1 MDIGRRLDLISR
13 DPTEEIVLKDDLI
26 ALLKETRSPKH
37 YIGIEISGP
46 LHLGSLV
53 LTGFKINDFLEA
65 QIDASVF
72 LADWHTYINDKLG
85 GNWLMISELSDY
97 YADAFNFFCPGVS
110 IKTGSDLY
118 QSDPD
123 YWKNLVQFTKHLT
136 LSRIL
141 RSVTIMG
148 RSEKDNLDFSK
159 LLYPPM
165 QCVDIKQMDLDIVQA
180 GMDQRKVH
188 MLVREIFPKM
198 GWKVPVSVHHH
209 LLPGLVE
216 PAIADPSN
224 QTKENR
230 KILSKMSKSTPA
242 RGILIHDDARTILDK
257 VMKAYCPA
265 GIVSGNPVLELIRY
279 IIFHQYP
286 EFVVE
291 RSAKWGGNMT
301 YYDYYE
307 LENSYMER
315 EIHPADLKNA
325 TAMYINKIVEP
336 IRKHFEGKEP
346 KMIS

>member
-1 MDIGRRLDLISR
+1 
-13 DPTEEIVLKDDLI
+13 
-26 ALLKETRSPKH
+26 
-37 YIGIEISGP
+37 
-46 LHLGSLV
+46 
-53 LTGFKINDFLEA
+53 
-65 QIDASVF
+65 
-72 LADWHTYINDKLG
+72 
-85 GNWLMISELSDY
+85 MISELSDY

-209 LLPGLVE
+209 LLPGLGE

-224 QTKENR
+224 QTRENR

-242 RGILIHDDARTILDK
+242 SGILIHDDERTILDK

-279 IIFHQYP
+279 IIFHQYS

-291 RSAKWGGNMT
+291 RPAKWGGNMT

-307 LENSYMER
+307 LQNSYMER
-315 EIHPADLKNA
+315 KIHPADLKNA
-325 TAMYINKIVEP
+325 TATYINKIVEP
-336 IRKHFEGKEP
+336 IRKHFDGKEP

>member
-13 DPTEEIVLKDDLI
+13 DPTEEIVSKDDLV

-85 GNWLMISELSDY
+85 GNWLMISQLSDY

-110 IKTGSDLY
+110 IRKGSDLY

-136 LSRIL
+136 LSRII

-148 RSEKDNLDFSK
+148 RSEKDSLDFSK

-209 LLPGLVE
+209 LLPGLGE
-216 PAIADPSN
+216 PAIADLSN
-224 QTKENR
+224 QTKKNR
-230 KILSKMSKSTPA
+230 KILNKMSKSNPA
-242 RGILIHDDARTILDK
+242 SGILIHDDERTILDK
-257 VMKAYCPA
+257 LMKAYCPV

-279 IIFHQYP
+279 IIFHQYS

-291 RSAKWGGNMT
+291 RPAKWGGNMT
-301 YYDYYE
+301 CYDYYE
-307 LENSYMER
+307 LEKSYMER
-315 EIHPADLKNA
+315 KIHPADLKNA
-325 TAMYINKIVEP
+325 TAIYINKIVEP
-336 IRKHFEGKEP
+336 LRKHFDGKEP

>member
-1 MDIGRRLDLISR
+1 
-13 DPTEEIVLKDDLI
+13 
-26 ALLKETRSPKH
+26 
-37 YIGIEISGP
+37 
-46 LHLGSLV
+46 
-53 LTGFKINDFLEA
+53 
-65 QIDASVF
+65 
-72 LADWHTYINDKLG
+72 
-85 GNWLMISELSDY
+85 
-97 YADAFNFFCPGVS
+97 
-110 IKTGSDLY
+110 
-118 QSDPD
+118 
-123 YWKNLVQFTKHLT
+123 
-136 LSRIL
+136 
-141 RSVTIMG
+141 MG

-209 LLPGLVE
+209 LLPSLGE

-224 QTKENR
+224 QTRENR

-242 RGILIHDDARTILDK
+242 SGILIHDDERTIFDK

-279 IIFHQYP
+279 IIFHQYS

-291 RSAKWGGNMT
+291 RPAKWGGKMT

-307 LENSYMER
+307 LQNSYMER
-315 EIHPADLKNA
+315 KIHPADLKNA
-325 TAMYINKIVEP
+325 TATYINKIVEP
-336 IRKHFEGKEP
+336 IRKHFDGKEP